1 MQAILHSIKA
11 SLRRC
16 QGKFAHHSSSG
27 IAVTLGIT
35 GTVMAINSLG
45 WLQLLEF
52 QAFDFF
58 TRQQPSVEQDSRIA
72 VLEVAEQDISA
83 LGRWPISDEQL
94 AELLEKV
101 NDYEPRVVGLDLYRD
116 VEVPPGLPRLN
127 EVYQSMPNLVG
138 VEKAVGQPVPPS
150 PTLQSLGQVAL
161 ADLVLDPDN
170 RVRRSLI
177 SIQPGPDELKLGIST
192 TLALH
197 YLAAEG
203 ISPETAED
211 GSETIRLGKSR
222 FEALGDRSGGY
233 QGIDSGGYQM
243 MINYRGGKDGGRE
256 VFPTYSVME
265 VLNGTLPKEALA
277 DRIVLVGVTAPSL
290 NDAFMTPYNTSFSN
304 RRRNMPGVFIHAH
317 LTRQMLTASLEGKGL
332 LGYWSE
338 PWEYAWIGLWAIAA
352 AGVSW
357 RLLQSSSL
365 RKLVPPG
372 WLVFGGTIT
381 MGGAIVLSGYGLFTL
396 GWWVPVGAPLV
407 ATVTMSVAMV
417 AYHNQI
423 LERLALVDE
432 LTQVANRRQFDRVL
446 RQKIQQQKH
455 VSLILCDID
464 YFKPYNDT
472 YGHQAGDACLTQ
484 VARAIRQAVR
494 RADIVARYGGEEF
507 AVILPNTHPELA
519 EEIGER
525 VRAKVESLGLEH
537 SGSQVGPHVT
547 LSCGVTTINEGHL
560 ASDAALRLAD
570 KALYLAKNQGRNC
583 VVLRL
588 DGGSGDAVNAI
599 SI

>member
-1 MQAILHSIKA
+1 MQAISQSIKA
-11 SLRRC
+11 GLRHC
-16 QGKFAHHSSSG
+16 QSKFVQQSSSG
-27 IAVTLGIT
+27 IAVTLGLT
-35 GTVMAINSLG
+35 GTVMAINSFG

-52 QAFDFF
+52 QAFDLF
-58 TRQQPSVEQDSRIA
+58 TRHQPAVEKDARIV

-83 LGRWPISDEQL
+83 LGRWPIADEKL
-94 AELLEKV
+94 AELLE
-101 NDYEPRVVGLDLYRD
+101 NINGYEPRAVGLDLYRD
-116 VEVPPGLPRLN
+116 VEVPPGLNRLTKAY
-127 EVYQSMPNLVG
+127 EAMPTLVG
-138 VEKAVGQPVPPS
+138 VEKAVGQTVPPS
-150 PTLQSLGQVAL
+150 PILKSLGQVGL

-177 SIQPGPDELKLGIST
+177 SVQASPDEVKLGMST

-197 YLAAEG
+197 YLAEEG
-203 ISPETAED
+203 IGPEMLED
-211 GSETIRLGKSR
+211 GSGTIRLGQST
-222 FEALGDRSGGY
+222 FDALGDRSGGY

-243 MINYRGGKDGGRE
+243 MLNYRGGKGGGRE
-256 VFPTYSVME
+256 VFPTYSVMD

-277 DRIVLVGVTAPSL
+277 DRVVLVGVTAPSL
-290 NDAFMTPYNTSFSN
+290 NDAFITPYNTSFSN
-304 RRRNMPGVFIHAH
+304 SRRNMPGVFIHAH
-317 LTRQMLTASLEGKGL
+317 LTRQMLTAALEGEGL

-352 AGVSW
+352 AVSSW
-357 RLLQSSSL
+357 RLLQSDKL
-365 RKLVPPG
+365 RKLIPPG
-372 WLVFGGTIT
+372 WLVFGGTVT
-381 MGGAIVLSGYGLFTL
+381 MGGALVLSGYGLFNL

-407 ATVTMSVAMV
+407 AIVTLSVAMV
-417 AYHNQI
+417 AYHNQV

-494 RADIVARYGGEEF
+494 RVDVVARYGGEEF

-547 LSCGVTTINEGHL
+547 LSCGVTTIHEGHL
-560 ASDAALRLAD
+560 ASAAALQLAD

-583 VVLRL
+583 VVLCL
-588 DGGSGDAVNAI
+588 DGGSEGTAEAI
-599 SI
+599 PV

>member
-1 MQAILHSIKA
+1 MQVIFHSIKA
-11 SLRRC
+11 SLCRC
-16 QGKFAHHSSSG
+16 QSKFSQQSSSG

-35 GTVMAINSLG
+35 GAVMAINSLG

-52 QAFDFF
+52 QAFDLF
-58 TRQQPSVEQDSRIA
+58 TRHQPAIEQDGRIA
-72 VLEVAEQDISA
+72 VLEVAEKDISA
-83 LGRWPISDEQL
+83 LGRWPTSDEQL
-94 AELLEKV
+94 AELLEKIH
-101 NDYEPRVVGLDLYRD
+101 DYQPRAIGLDLYRD
-116 VEVPPGLPRLN
+116 VEVPPGLTRLTAAYN
-127 EVYQSMPNLVG
+127 AMPTLIG
-138 VEKAVGQPVPPS
+138 VEKAVGQTVPPS
-150 PTLQSLGQVAL
+150 PVLESLGQVAL

-177 SIQPGPDELKLGIST
+177 SIQSGPDELKLGLST

-197 YLAAEG
+197 FLAGEG
-203 ISPETAED
+203 IEPEIVGDA
-211 GSETIRLGKSR
+211 SETVRLGKAT

-233 QGIDSGGYQM
+233 QGIDSGGYQVLM
-243 MINYRGGKDGGRE
+243 NYRGGKAGGRE

-277 DRIVLVGVTAPSL
+277 DRIVFVGVTAPSL
-290 NDAFMTPYNTSFSN
+290 NDDFLTPYNTSFSN
-304 RRRNMPGVFIHAH
+304 SRHNMPGVFIHAH
-317 LTRQMLTASLEGKGL
+317 FTRQMLMAALEGEGL
-332 LGYWSE
+332 MGYWSE
-338 PWEYAWIGLWAIAA
+338 PWEYVWIGLWAIAA

-357 RLLQSSSL
+357 RLLQSSHL
-365 RKLVPPG
+365 RKHIPPG

-381 MGGAIVLSGYGLFTL
+381 LGGVIVLSGYGLFFL

-407 ATVTMSVAMV
+407 ATMALSVAMV
-417 AYHNQI
+417 AYQNQV

-446 RQKIQQQKH
+446 LQKLQQQKQ

-472 YGHQAGDACLTQ
+472 YGHQVGDACLTQ
-484 VARAIRQAVR
+484 VAKAIRQAIR

-537 SGSQVGPHVT
+537 RGSQISPYVT
-547 LSCGVTTINEGHL
+547 LSCGVTTVNGGKFPSEQAVL
-560 ASDAALRLAD
+560 EAD
-570 KALYLAKNQGRNC
+570 KALYQAKHQGRNC

-588 DGGSGDAVNAI
+588 GGCDAGE
-599 SI
+599 

>member
-1 MQAILHSIKA
+1 MQAILNRIKIG
-11 SLRRC
+11 LRHC
-16 QGKFAHHSSSG
+16 QDKLVQQSSSG
-27 IAVTLGIT
+27 IVVTLGIT

-45 WLQLLEF
+45 WFQLLEF
-52 QAFDFF
+52 QAFDLF
-58 TRQQPSVEQDSRIA
+58 TRHQPTVEKDDRIA
-72 VLEVAEQDISA
+72 ILEVAEQDISA

-94 AELLEKV
+94 AELLEKI
-101 NDYEPRVVGLDLYRD
+101 DGYEPRAVGLDLYRD
-116 VEVPPGLPRLN
+116 VEVPPGLVRLT
-127 EVYQSMPNLVG
+127 EVYNAMPTLVG
-138 VEKAVGQPVPPS
+138 VEKAVGQIVPPS
-150 PTLQSLGQVAL
+150 PILESLGQIAL

-177 SIQPGPDELKLGIST
+177 SVQASPDEVKLGIST

-197 YLAAEG
+197 YLAEDG
-203 ISPETAED
+203 IGPEMLED
-211 GSETIRLGKSR
+211 GSETIRLGQST
-222 FEALGDRSGGY
+222 FEPLGDRSGGY
-233 QGIDSGGYQM
+233 QGLDSGGYQM
-243 MINYRGGKDGGRE
+243 MMNYRGGKEGGRDI
-256 VFPTYSVME
+256 FPTYSVME
-265 VLNGTLPKEALA
+265 VLNGTLPKDALA

-304 RRRNMPGVFIHAH
+304 NRRNMPGVFIHAH
-317 LTRQMLTASLEGKGL
+317 LTRQMLTAALEGEGL
-332 LGYWSE
+332 MGYWSE
-338 PWEYAWIGLWAIAA
+338 PWEYTWIGLWAIAA

-365 RKLVPPG
+365 RKHIPPG
-372 WLVFGGTIT
+372 WLVFGGTLTLGSVI
-381 MGGAIVLSGYGLFTL
+381 ILSGYGLFSL

-407 ATVTMSVAMV
+407 ATITLSVAMV
-417 AYHNQI
+417 AYHNQV

-446 RQKIQQQKH
+446 RQKIQQQKY

-560 ASDAALRLAD
+560 ASAAALQLAD
-570 KALYLAKNQGRNC
+570 KALYLAKHQGRNC

-588 DGGSGDAVNAI
+588 DGGSEGTVKATTV
-599 SI
+599 